1 MQRTVFFLIIFL
13 SVKLSPLCS
22 QVVLTI
28 EGTIIVD
35 TETGTSLGVNIP
47 RSSPTIFTYRN
58 NSITSVNAYGYMLQ
72 AGDENRGLYT
82 NNLDGEV
89 ITGNRFIWNGTNP
102 SATTHAL
109 FTGYNINAVIKF
121 NYLLNT
127 PNGIQRKSDGMTD
140 ISGVIAYNIINNPKV
155 GIVVKGM
162 NGVRIFNNTLFSGRT
177 ISETNR
183 GLIDIHKNTDNGL
196 DAKSVGVKVFNNIFY
211 TTNRVFN
218 IKIYETECLEGFESD
233 HNVFWCEGGE
243 PLFEV
248 AGVTRSFAQWR
259 AMGYDLNSFVINPD
273 FTDLSNFIPRT
284 RLDYGTDLGE
294 SLVEGLSVNAV
305 WSSTDPETVSQA
317 GKWQVGAR
325 IYETIIEDPDTTD
338 IEQDDVSIFPNPTSG
353 SFRIVVTD
361 PLLTLHRIDIIDL
374 GGRLVF
380 SDFVIQGI
388 RDLEIRKILN
398 PGVYIVVVGAER
410 KVPFIR
416 KLVVIN

>member
-28 EGTIIVD
+28 EGTVVVD
-35 TETGTSLGVNIP
+35 TITGTSGGVNIP
-47 RSSPTIFTYRN
+47 RSSPTILTYRN

-72 AGDENRGLYT
+72 AGDESRGLYT

-102 SATTHAL
+102 SATTHAV
-109 FTGYNINAVIKF
+109 FTGYNLNAVIKY

-140 ISGVIAYNIINNPKV
+140 VTGVIAYNIINNPIV

-162 NGVRIFNNTLFSGRT
+162 NGVRIFNNTLFSRRT

-196 DAKSVGVKVFNNIFY
+196 NGNSTGVKVFNNIFY
-211 TTNRVFN
+211 TANRVFN

-233 HNVFWCEGGE
+233 YNLFWCESGE

-248 AGVTRSFAQWR
+248 AGVTRTFTQWQ
-259 AMGYDLNSFVINPD
+259 AMGYDLHSVVINPD
-273 FTDLSNFIPRT
+273 FADSNDFIPRS

-294 SLVEGLSVNAV
+294 SLVEALSVNAV
-305 WSSTDPETVSQA
+305 WSSTDPETINQA

-325 IYETIIEDPDTTD
+325 IYEDNTVNPDTNELKKD
-338 IEQDDVSIFPNPTSG
+338 LIIYPNPTKG
-353 SFRIVVTD
+353 SFNVTVTD
-361 PLLTLHRIDIIDL
+361 PLLTLHRIDIFDL
-374 GGRLVF
+374 AGRLAF

-388 RDLEIRKILN
+388 RDLEIREILN
-398 PGVYIVVVGAER
+398 PGVYIVMVGAET
-410 KVPFIR
+410 KVPFIQ
-416 KLVVIN
+416 KLVVIR